1 MFSVSKSFFF
11 FTRAFLLR
19 IYPDEEADPI
29 DRKCRM
35 TLINSS
41 GNVQDSQFFPSTNH
55 VVSDSSSSRD
65 SLSKGSVIGRDLLG
79 FPCSSAV
86 CVIWNGTLRV
96 FFSFSFYLFI
106 YLFHQVQCH
115 VAGSL
120 RALTGDAMIGPKAIP
135 CFALLIGTCGL
146 QLSLVYG
153 AVYGDYIFNI
163 YTS

>member
-1 MFSVSKSFFF
+1 
-11 FTRAFLLR
+11 
-19 IYPDEEADPI
+19 
-29 DRKCRM
+29 M

-55 VVSDSSSSRD
+55 VLSDSSSSRD
-65 SLSKGSVIGRDLLG
+65 SLSKGSVIGRDVLG
-79 FPCSSAV
+79 FPCSSA
-86 CVIWNGTLRV
+86 
-96 FFSFSFYLFI
+96 
-106 YLFHQVQCH
+106 VQCH

-163 YTS
+163 YKS